1 MIENNTGARDDWE
14 LSCGQY
20 DYLHDERLYRR
31 FYQGD
36 HAHCE
41 LCWHSIEPTDT
52 EPSYCT
58 TDLRLW
64 VCDKCFRKYQKL
76 LGWYAAPEY
85 GEPMYIGAGVPKT
98 CELLPKLKAAADGTD
113 RKYIW
118 AIGYENDENAVLF
131 AADDLSRKKETEAY
145 IALYIAERRQ
155 PVEWIACYATEK
167 PGVFGPLAVLSRPR
181 TSDA

>member
-41 LCWHSIEPTDT
+41 LCWHSIEPTDS

-85 GEPMYIGAGVPKT
+85 GEPMYNRRGGSKD
-98 CELLPKLKAAADGTD
+98 LRAASEAESGSRRHRPEIYLGYRV
-113 RKYIW
+113 RK
-118 AIGYENDENAVLF
+118 
-131 AADDLSRKKETEAY
+131 
-145 IALYIAERRQ
+145 
-155 PVEWIACYATEK
+155 
-167 PGVFGPLAVLSRPR
+167 
-181 TSDA
+181 